1 MGKIN
6 LVRVIGGGL
15 LAGVIL
21 NIGEFIL
28 NGILLKDRWAEA
40 LKARNLPPM
49 EGMVVIYYTLI
60 TFAVGLVMIWVYAAI
75 RPRMGPGPK
84 TAICAGL
91 IAWALAYLIP
101 SAMSVAGQMFSRRL
115 IFYGTLWGLFELP
128 IAAIIGAWIYKE
140 EAQTVGAASH

>member
-15 LAGVIL
+15 LAGLII

-28 NGILLKDRWAEA
+28 NGMILKDRWADA
-40 LKARNLPPM
+40 LKVRNLPPM
-49 EGMVVIYYTLI
+49 EGMVIVYYI
-60 TFAVGLVMIWVYAAI
+60 GISFAVGLVMLWVYAAI
-75 RPRMGPGPK
+75 LPRLNPGPK

-91 IAWALAYLIP
+91 ATWALAYLIP
-101 SAMSVAGQMFSRRL
+101 NAGAVAGQMLPRRL
-115 IFYGTLWGLFELP
+115 LFYGTLWGLFELP

-140 EAQTVGAASH
+140 ATEPKAAAA